1 MTVRFLENKFRYLE
15 QLLETQQLEEYFNI
29 PDKIKIR
36 VTSNLPER
44 TMNLTISYYSTQEFS
59 KIKGLPFEIN
69 CLIHSYLYNKI
80 EIHILIAYP
89 NNYPFVPPIWSFIHV
104 NHNLKTLL
112 DLHEYYKYLIDGH
125 NRKHEK
131 DWSPIIRPCQNILEF
146 IKQINHFEYILS
158 YS

>member
-1 MTVRFLENKFRYLE
+1 MSYAYRVRNLEKI
-15 QLLETQQLEEYFNI
+15 LETQQLEEYFNI

-69 CLIHSYLYNKI
+69 CMIHSYLHDKMVLQ
-80 EIHILIAYP
+80 ILIAYP
-89 NNYPFVPPIWSFIHV
+89 YSYPFVHPIWSFIHV

-112 DLHEYYKYLIDGH
+112 DLHEYYKYLIDVH
-125 NRKHEK
+125 NEK
-131 DWSPIIRPCQNILEF
+131 DWSPAIDILANILEF
-146 IKQINHFEYILS
+146 IQQINHIEYILS